1 MKIAICGLLD
11 WKTKKVLKWRLQPVM
26 ERRSKNRALKFEIA
40 IRGGADERG
49 VDGGLL
55 VEFEPAA
62 D

>member
-1 MKIAICGLLD
+1 M
-11 WKTKKVLKWRLQPVM
+11 M